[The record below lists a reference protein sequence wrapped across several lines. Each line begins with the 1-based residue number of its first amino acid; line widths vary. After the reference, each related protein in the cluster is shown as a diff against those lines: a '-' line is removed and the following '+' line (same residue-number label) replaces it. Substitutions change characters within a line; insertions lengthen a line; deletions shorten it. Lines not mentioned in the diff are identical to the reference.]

1 MKGAPLT
8 GAGNAGGAQRRWI
21 GAEITPG
28 RFFEGPDVLRRI
40 APFVIAGVL
49 PFALVP
55 LADASYGDAEVL
67 AAAALLGLIA
77 AAILLVPWQRLP
89 AWTQTIPPLAY
100 FVVVALLRDASPQ
113 DPSPLY
119 VLVAIPVAWFALYG
133 TRGQLV
139 LSILAMGTTLALPA
153 AIIGEPQYGSEQ
165 YVGAGA
171 AMIIAVPISLAI
183 QTLVETLRRL
193 SAGSRAVLDGMQEA
207 FISMDADGVVIAW
220 NERAEQIFGWS
231 ADEANGRSVAEL
243 ILPARDHE
251 RHRRG
256 IAQFLEGG
264 EWPMLGVRTEV
275 MCRHKAGTE
284 LPVELL
290 LFAQRTDDTWVFN
303 GFAHDISERRRS
315 DNALREAEERFRRAF
330 EDIRVGMAITAPD
343 GRLLRVNRALS
354 GITGYPVRELIG
366 KSFAE
371 ITHPDDVEQDLDA
384 LREIAEGERYGYRT
398 EKRYIHAEG
407 HNVWIGLNV
416 SPIHDDQGKVLHMIS
431 QIEDISERKRA
442 EAKLTHQ
449 ALHDPLTGLPN
460 RILFSDRVRVASG
473 RRDSGS
479 FAVIYLDLDTF
490 KPINDTLGHAAGDAV
505 LIEVARRLEALL
517 REGDTLA
524 RLGGDEFAILCEG
537 IDGPG
542 ACLVA
547 ERVIAA
553 FERRFEV
560 DGREFK
566 QAASVGVAIRPRSGR
581 PVDPE
586 GILRDADQA
595 MYTAKA
601 GGKSRYAVFEGWM
614 RGEPSGAG
622 GLEDDLHGAVARG
635 ELTVHYQPEVD
646 LASGGVTG
654 AEALVRWQHPVHG
667 LLEPADFMFFAEATG
682 LIAEIDDFVLWQASH
697 QAARWR
703 EEVGTESDF
712 TVSVNLSERRLSD
725 TALPHKI
732 AQAISDANLPSSCLC
747 LEVAERAILDR
758 RGDALAAI
766 PDIETL
772 GVRLLIDDFGVAIS
786 SFAAIKRLP
795 RLSAIKID
803 SSFIAGLGRSRED
816 SAGVAA
822 IVGLAHGLQLIATA
836 EGVETAEQTAELRA
850 LRCDRALGFYF
861 ARPQAPSA
869 FGKLLESARY
879 GELLA

>member
-1 MKGAPLT
+1 MGSASAWGAKRP
-8 GAGNAGGAQRRWI
+8 WI

-28 RFFEGPDVLRRI
+28 RFFEGPDVLMRV

-55 LADASYGDAEVL
+55 LAEASYSDPEVL
-67 AAAALLGLIA
+67 AAAALLALIA
-77 AAILLVPWQRLP
+77 AAIIFVPWQRLP
-89 AWTQTIPPLAY
+89 VWTQALPPFAY
-100 FVVVALLRDASPQ
+100 FAVVALLRDASPQ
-113 DPSPLY
+113 DPSPFY
-119 VLVAIPVAWFALYG
+119 VLAAIPVAWFALYG
-133 TRGQLV
+133 TRAELV
-139 LSILAMGTTLALPA
+139 ISILAMGVTLALPA

-165 YVGAGA
+165 YARAGA
-171 AMIIAVPISLAI
+171 SMIIAVPISLAI
-183 QTLVETLRRL
+183 QALVEALRRL
-193 SAGSRAVLDGMQEA
+193 SADSRAVLDGMQEA
-207 FISMDADGVVIAW
+207 FISMDAEGVVIAW
-220 NERAEQIFGWS
+220 NERAEQIFGWN
-231 ADEANGRSVAEL
+231 ADEAHGRSIAEL
-243 ILPARDHE
+243 ILPVRDHD

-256 IAQFLEGG
+256 IARFLQGG
-264 EWPMLGVRTEV
+264 EWPVLGTRTEV
-275 MCRHKAGTE
+275 ICRHKAGTE
-284 LPVELL
+284 LPIELL

-330 EDIRVGMAITAPD
+330 EDIRVGMAITSPD
-343 GRLLRVNRALS
+343 GRFLRVNRALS
-354 GITGYPVRELIG
+354 DITGYPVRELIG
-366 KSFAE
+366 MSFSE
-371 ITHPDDVEQDLDA
+371 ITHPEDVEHDLDA
-384 LREIAEGERYGYRT
+384 LREISEGERYGYRT
-398 EKRYIHAEG
+398 EKRYLHADG
-407 HNVWIGLNV
+407 RSVWIALNV
-416 SPIHDDQGKVLHMIS
+416 SPIHDDQGHVLHMIS
-431 QIEDISERKRA
+431 QMEDITERKHA

-473 RRDSGS
+473 RRDSAS

-505 LIEVARRLEALL
+505 LIEVSRRLEALL

-537 IDGPG
+537 IDEPG
-542 ACLVA
+542 ARLVA

-553 FERRFEV
+553 FERQFEI
-560 DGREFK
+560 DGREFM

-581 PVDPE
+581 TIDPE
-586 GILRDADQA
+586 SILRDADQA

-601 GGKSRYAVFEGWM
+601 GGKSRYAIFEGWM
-614 RGEPSGAG
+614 RGDPTSEG
-622 GLEDDLHGAVARG
+622 GLEDDLHGAAARG

-646 LASGGVTG
+646 LATGAVTG

-697 QAARWR
+697 QAAQWI
-703 EEVGTESDF
+703 EEIGPGSEF

-732 AQAISDANLPSSCLC
+732 AQAISDSNLPPSSLC

-772 GVRLLIDDFGVAIS
+772 GVRLLVDDFGVAVS

-822 IVGLAHGLQLIATA
+822 IVGLAHGLRLIATA

-850 LRCDRALGFYF
+850 LRCDRALGYYF
-861 ARPQAPSA
+861 ARPQPPAA
-869 FGKLLESARY
+869 FGELLESARY